1 MSYPIPEIKH
11 RYSIRN
17 YILTLDPVKDHQQ
30 ICFLSSCYDFPWDF
44 TRSLEL
50 ALFRLF
56 KRCIVTIEILPEQ
69 SSYTGSTHNGVT
81 SADYAFWYGSFAFIY

>member
-1 MSYPIPEIKH
+1 MSHPAPEIKH
-11 RYSIRN
+11 RYSIRD

-50 ALFRLF
+50 ALQGR
-56 KRCIVTIEILPEQ
+56 KSRRSWVVK
-69 SSYTGSTHNGVT
+69 GSGFTTLN
-81 SADYAFWYGSFAFIY
+81 FAPLV